1 MHKFPVSDSRAVP
14 GRANRPYVMK
24 AKQMES
30 HKPGCRLIGLDVGE
44 RRIGVAVS
52 DEKHVV
58 ALPECVIER
67 RSVDE
72 DVRELTE
79 IARAKEAGLFV
90 VGLPLRLDGTHGVE
104 AEGVAEFARRLAER
118 SGVPVEMSDE
128 RLSTKEAERHLIQSG
143 VRRKRRRQVVD
154 KMAAQIILQSYI
166 DIHQGKT
173 EEESG

>member
-1 MHKFPVSDSRAVP
+1 
-14 GRANRPYVMK
+14 MK
-24 AKQMES
+24 AKRMES

-72 DVRELTE
+72 DVRDLSE
-79 IARAKEAGLFV
+79 IARAKDAGLFV

-118 SGVPVEMSDE
+118 SS
-128 RLSTKEAERHLIQSG
+128 RRSSQSG
-143 VRRKRRRQVVD
+143 TRRGFRLNRHCSTATASVKWQPY
-154 KMAAQIILQSYI
+154 SS
-166 DIHQGKT
+166 T
-173 EEESG
+173 STS

>member
-1 MHKFPVSDSRAVP
+1 
-14 GRANRPYVMK
+14 MK
-24 AKQMES
+24 VERTGS

-58 ALPECVIER
+58 ALPECVVER

-72 DVRELTE
+72 DVRELSE
-79 IARAKEAGLFV
+79 IARAKGAELFV

-104 AEGVAEFARRLAER
+104 AEGVTEFARRLEER
-118 SGVPVEMSDE
+118 SGIPVEMSDE
-128 RLSTKEAERHLIQSG
+128 RLSTKEAERHLIKSG
-143 VRRKRRRQVVD
+143 VKRKRRRNIVD

-166 DIHQGKT
+166 DAHQDGE
-173 EEESG
+173 EEESV